1 MATAKTP
8 GVDPNGKLWDDTIPD
23 TIARSAVVTQQI
35 NSAISAALAGF
46 TPTSGS
52 TVDLTN
58 TPLNHYAVNGAYPG
72 RPVTPRPVIWKSWDV
87 LPPAPGSTT
96 SGTGPAP
103 IDTVELRAGVG
114 VVTV

>member
-1 MATAKTP
+1 MATARTP
-8 GVDPNGKLWDDTIPD
+8 GVDPNGKIYEDTIPD
-23 TIARSAVVTQQI
+23 TIARSIVVTQEI
-35 NSAISAALAGF
+35 TSAISAALANF

-58 TPLNHYAVNGAYPG
+58 TPIELRAVNGAYPG
-72 RPVTPRPVIWKSWDV
+72 RPVTERPVIWKSWDV

-96 SGTGPAP
+96 SGTGPAS

>member
-1 MATAKTP
+1 MPSAKTP
-8 GVDPNGKLWDDTIPD
+8 TVDPATGKIWDDLIPG
-23 TIARSAVVTQQI
+23 TFPTVAEVAAQ
-35 NSAISAALAGF
+35 ISAALVGF
-46 TPTSGS
+46 TPSGGA
-52 TVDLTN
+52 TDLTG
-58 TPLNHYAVNGAYPG
+58 TPLYWYAVNGAYPG